1 MTQEMNQEPRK
12 RAGLPGIALA
22 LAALLGAAAC
32 SSPRLVVASDLAN
45 PPFAWVDDAGEP
57 RGRDVEMTQLLADA
71 LQRELVWRP
80 MPFDQLLDAVESG
93 AVDVAVATLGRTPER
108 EARLPFTRTYYQ
120 TSISVV
126 VRRGA
131 GEPTTVAELA
141 GRTVSAGRGTTS
153 EDAAQLHLAT
163 STIAEPSAKGDTSLD
178 RLLSREVDALVLDTP
193 NARALVDLHPTTLTL
208 LAPPLTE
215 EHYAIPVRKDDPAL
229 LTALNAALE
238 HLDATGQQSELNTRH
253 GLP

>member
-1 MTQEMNQEPRK
+1 MTQKMNQEPRK

-71 LQRELVWRP
+71 LERELVWRP

-108 EARLPFTRTYYQ
+108 EARLPFTRTYYR

-126 VRRGA
+126 VRRGE
-131 GEPTTVAELA
+131 GEPTTLAELA

-153 EDAAQLHLAT
+153 EDAARLHLVR
-163 STIAEPSAKGDTSLD
+163 SILAEPSNKDDTSIE
-178 RLLSREVDALVLDTP
+178 RLLSGEVDALVLDTP
-193 NARALVDLHPTTLTL
+193 NARAYVALDPTTLAVL
-208 LAPPLTE
+208 EPALTE

-229 LTALNAALE
+229 LAALNAALE
-238 HLDATGQQSELNTRH
+238 NLDSTGQLAELNQRH